1 MSNTVN
7 QLQDVAANGLAG
19 WVIRN
24 RKAVIVPDTSQDAR
38 WLVRE
43 NENDQN
49 QSKSALCV
57 PLLAQNQLVGVLT
70 IVHHEIGFFTD
81 QDLALQ
87 QAIADLAALAIRN
100 ARLYEYSE
108 AVYRRYHEL
117 FEDNIDPILI
127 TNMEGTILEVNHKA
141 VQVSGYE
148 ENNLVGTWIGTLH
161 QLNEEKTGAEF
172 DRIQQGE
179 TTSYESTLHRAQGR
193 ELAIEVYVSK
203 TTTLGNPI
211 LQWILR
217 DIEVR
222 KDLDTLRN
230 DLSAMIYH
238 DLRSPL
244 ANIVSSLEILS
255 SLIPMEEGSAVHSVL
270 QVANRSTD
278 RMQRLINSLLDIN
291 RLEAGQPITEDL
303 KVQVSRMVSE
313 AVETTLPN
321 IESKSQTIE
330 TWVADGLP
338 DIHIDE
344 DMIKRVLIN
353 LIENA
358 SKYSPS
364 HSQILVSAT
373 QAENEIRFT
382 VDDSGPGIP
391 EAYKDIIFDK
401 FSRVNV
407 SPTRKGLGLGLAF
420 CRLAVNAHGGKIWVE
435 NRPEKGSSFIFT
447 LPVR

>member
-1 MSNTVN
+1 
-7 QLQDVAANGLAG
+7 
-19 WVIRN
+19 
-24 RKAVIVPDTSQDAR
+24 
-38 WLVRE
+38 
-43 NENDQN
+43 
-49 QSKSALCV
+49 
-57 PLLAQNQLVGVLT
+57 
-70 IVHHEIGFFTD
+70 
-81 QDLALQ
+81 
-87 QAIADLAALAIRN
+87 
-100 ARLYEYSE
+100 
-108 AVYRRYHEL
+108 
-117 FEDNIDPILI
+117 
-127 TNMEGTILEVNHKA
+127 MEGTILEVNHKA
-141 VQVSGYE
+141 VQVSGYD

-179 TTSYESTLHRAQGR
+179 TISYESTLHRAQGR

-203 TTTLGNPI
+203 TTTLGNPF

-255 SLIPMEEGSAVHSVL
+255 TLVPMEEGSAVHSVL

-291 RLEAGQPITEDL
+291 RLEAGQPITENMT
-303 KVQVSRMVSE
+303 VHVSRMVSE

-321 IESKSQTIE
+321 IESKNQTIE

-338 DIHIDE
+338 DVHIDE

-373 QAENEIRFT
+373 LAEDEIRFT
-382 VDDSGPGIP
+382 VDDNGPGIP
-391 EAYKDIIFDK
+391 EAYKDVIFEK

-435 NRPEKGSSFIFT
+435 NRPEKGSSFVFT